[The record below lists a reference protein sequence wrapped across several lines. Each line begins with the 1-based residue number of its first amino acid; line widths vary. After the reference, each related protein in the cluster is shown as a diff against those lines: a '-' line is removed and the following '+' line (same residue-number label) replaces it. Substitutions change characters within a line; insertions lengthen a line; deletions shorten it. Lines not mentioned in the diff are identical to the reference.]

1 MVECLY
7 CGHKGIFL
15 SISENGLCDSCEP
28 VVMLSVTSRVR
39 ILNDSRRLVE
49 TSKKMDVRL
58 TRLDLLLQTARELL
72 EYENLGIPTIRPLPS
87 EYLAHYSNIHD
98 AIVVECMEAEFDK
111 MTSAKARNT
120 RIRKANEVLLKIG
133 ETKKILKNRT
143 VLDALEAH
151 LKVIMQEL

>member
-1 MVECLY
+1 
-7 CGHKGIFL
+7 
-15 SISENGLCDSCEP
+15 
-28 VVMLSVTSRVR
+28 
-39 ILNDSRRLVE
+39 
-49 TSKKMDVRL
+49 
-58 TRLDLLLQTARELL
+58 
-72 EYENLGIPTIRPLPS
+72 
-87 EYLAHYSNIHD
+87 
-98 AIVVECMEAEFDK
+98 MEAEFDK